1 MKVVPITDELLP
13 KLEVFCKE
21 AEELGYTNN
30 ATLCDWGMRYEI

>member
-30 ATLCDWGMRYEI
+30 ATLCYW